1 MNAIMTNS
9 NVEEIDE
16 FLAKLEEAL
25 GGPGK
30 QSAAIVEEVRSDLE
44 SHLER
49 FRDGGLDEE
58 EAVRQAIDEMGN
70 PYELAHHMLGEV
82 PPPRGGAATVLR
94 YLGASA
100 VLLWTVALLWGT
112 RAWVYGFHPG
122 PVSIALLHLPV
133 ILLLWPRIVWRR
145 NWLFGLI
152 PAGAALLVVL
162 ALNFTGTEST
172 QVIMELDKQGNP
184 AIEVPVANPADEE
197 APRVWLLLALVGFAV
212 ILLLSM
218 QQRHQRRIAL
228 AAIVLPIAV
237 VEIAFQLDELQ
248 FRNGRDRVR
257 DYADTVLRVRGV
269 YPTAE
274 DFDADRPGLV
284 DGRVR
289 FDGESASFYMSRARP
304 LCSGFAIAYS
314 SKDDRLWIQD

>member
-1 MNAIMTNS
+1 MKNPEYHGI
-9 NVEEIDE
+9 EEY
-16 FLAKLEEAL
+16 LAALESAL
-25 GGPGK
+25 GRPHA
-30 QSAAIVEEVRSDLE
+30 QCRDIVEEVRADLTVRVE
-44 SHLER
+44 QLQT
-49 FRDGGLDEE
+49 DGLPHPD
-58 EAVRQAIDEMGN
+58 AVQRALGDLGN
-70 PYELAHHMLGEV
+70 PYELAHQMKQELPPFGGTAVSAIRYVAAGGLALWLG
-82 PPPRGGAATVLR
+82 
-94 YLGASA
+94 
-100 VLLWTVALLWGT
+100 VLLWLLRGWS
-112 RAWVYGFHPG
+112 YGLSG
-122 PVSIALLHLPV
+122 IAVTLTIMFLHLPV